1 MVSVDEL
8 ATLSERQRAEM
19 LSALL
24 CLTVAPAAQ
33 RWLWQRRILIVAVM
47 TFAALVLGGWI
58 VYLIL
63 ALPMEHAAGWRFAW
77 VGFDIA
83 ELGLYVAT
91 AWAAWR
97 SRRAMV
103 PALFASAILL
113 LCDAWFDMSLSWRTD
128 EWGSSLLLGLG
139 VELPMAV
146 GLILLATRIRG
157 SLEAAVRAAI
167 VPAMAPVTAPAGQ
180 AEVPVLR

>member
-1 MVSVDEL
+1 V
-8 ATLSERQRAEM
+8 
-19 LSALL
+19 
-24 CLTVAPAAQ
+24 
-33 RWLWQRRILIVAVM
+33 
-47 TFAALVLGGWI
+47 
-58 VYLIL
+58 
-63 ALPMEHAAGWRFAW
+63 
-77 VGFDIA
+77 
-83 ELGLYVAT
+83 
-91 AWAAWR
+91 
-97 SRRAMV
+97 V

-146 GLILLATRIRG
+146 VLIVLATRVRG

-167 VPAMAPVTAPAGQ
+167 APVMAPARQ

>member
-19 LSALL
+19 LRALL
-24 CLTVAPAAQ
+24 TLTVAPVAQ

-77 VGFDIA
+77 VGFDVA

-97 SRRAMV
+97 SRRVVV
-103 PALFASAILL
+103 PALFTSAILL
-113 LCDAWFDMSLSWRTD
+113 LCDAWFDMSLSWRTA
-128 EWGSSLLLGLG
+128 EWASSVVLGLG

-146 GLILLATRIRG
+146 VLILLATRIRC
-157 SLEAAVRAAI
+157 SLDAAVRAAI
-167 VPAMAPVTAPAGQ
+167 APVIEPAAPAAVPA
-180 AEVPVLR
+180 LR